1 MAKRTDEAAELG
13 LSLVTV
19 RRTLAALEML
29 ADADAGLSLS
39 EIARRLDVNKN
50 IALRILMSL
59 EEENY
64 IYRHVETKFYF
75 AGFKVSNLGL
85 RVLSRNR
92 LLTQCQPV
100 LRQLADEC
108 GELVLFSVLDHGEPR
123 WVMAAVGR
131 RQRLMIDPVTPLA
144 PHATA
149 TGKAW
154 LSTLADAQV
163 AEIVAGKL
171 DALTPFTVTT
181 LDALLAQLAEV
192 RRTGLAFSNQENE
205 AGIAAIA
212 APIWLPPN
220 GGGAEGR
227 RCVGFVSITAPVSRA
242 TPEDFT
248 RFGAMVQGCAARL
261 GDAWPLPEGDGV
273 APTDNQMPHGL
284 IL

>member
-1 MAKRTDEAAELG
+1 MAKRTDEAADLG

-19 RRTLAALEML
+19 RRTLAVLEML
-29 ADADAGLSLS
+29 ADAGNGLSLS

-50 IALRILMSL
+50 IALRILMTL

-64 IYRHVETKFYF
+64 LYRHAETKHYF

-92 LLTQCQPV
+92 LQAQVQPV
-100 LRQLADEC
+100 IRQLAEEC
-108 GELVLFSVLDHGEPR
+108 GELVLFSVIDGGEPR

-131 RQRLMIDPVTPLA
+131 RQRLQVDPVTPLA

-154 LSTLADAQV
+154 LSTLTDEEV
-163 AEIVAGKL
+163 TRIVAGRL
-171 DALTPFTVTT
+171 EPLTPFTVTT
-181 LDALLAQLAEV
+181 PEALLAQLAEI
-192 RRTGLAFSNQENE
+192 RRTGLAISDQENE
-205 AGIAAIA
+205 AGIAAVA
-212 APIWLPPN
+212 APIWSPAQAA
-220 GGGAEGR
+220 GGSAR

-242 TPEDFT
+242 TREDFG
-248 RFGAMVQGCAARL
+248 RFGEMVRACAARL
-261 GDAWPLPEGDGV
+261 AEAWPLPEADGYAASV
-273 APTDNQMPHGL
+273 NQMPRGL

>member
-1 MAKRTDEAAELG
+1 MTKRSEEAGELG

-19 RRTLAALEML
+19 RRTLAVLEML
-29 ADADAGLSLS
+29 ADAGGGLSLS

-50 IALRILMSL
+50 IALRILMTL

-64 IYRHVETKFYF
+64 LHRHAETKHYF

-92 LLTQCQPV
+92 LHQQCQPMV
-100 LRQLADEC
+100 RQLAEEC
-108 GELVLFSVLDHGEPR
+108 GELVLLSVMDGEEPR

-131 RQRLMIDPVTPLA
+131 RQRLQVDPVTPLA

-154 LSTLADAQV
+154 LSTLTDAEV
-163 AEIVAGKL
+163 ARRVEGRL
-171 DALTPFTVTT
+171 EALTPYTVTT
-181 LDALLAQLAEV
+181 LEALLAQLAEI
-192 RRTGLAFSNQENE
+192 RRSGLALSNQENE
-205 AGIAAIA
+205 TGVAAIA
-212 APIWLPPN
+212 SPIWSPDS
-220 GGGAEGR
+220 AAAAAGR

-242 TPEDFT
+242 TPADFR
-248 RFGAMVQGCAARL
+248 RFGEMVAACAARL
-261 GDAWPLPEGDGV
+261 GEAWPLPETEAYV
-273 APTDNQMPHGL
+273 VMEQQMPRGM

>member
-1 MAKRTDEAAELG
+1 MAKRPEEAADAG

-19 RRTLAALEML
+19 RRTLAVLEML
-29 ADADAGLSLS
+29 ADAEAGLSLS

-50 IALRILMSL
+50 IALRILMTL

-92 LLTQCQPV
+92 LLAQCQPM

-123 WVMAAVGR
+123 WVMAAMGR
-131 RQRLMIDPVTPLA
+131 RQRLQIDPVTPMA

-154 LSTLADAQV
+154 LSTLPDDRV
-163 AEIVAGKL
+163 AELVTGRL
-171 DALTPFTVTT
+171 EPLTPFTVTT
-181 LDALLAQLAEV
+181 LEALLAQLDDI
-192 RRTGLAFSNQENE
+192 RRSGLALSNQENE

-212 APIWLPPN
+212 APIWLPPA
-220 GGGAEGR
+220 GGGEGGR

-242 TPEDFT
+242 GAEEFR
-248 RFGAMVQGCAARL
+248 RFGEMVRACAGRL
-261 GDAWPLPEGDGV
+261 GDAWPLPEGD
-273 APTDNQMPHGL
+273 AFAAADNLMPHGL